1 MKKRTGKKSAARRHK
16 NSGIKPGTGP
26 RKILDFV
33 LVKPAGPDC
42 NMACGYCFYL
52 EKAEMFPRT
61 SVHRMSETVLRE
73 MTRQVMSRGDHPVS
87 FGWQGGEPTLMGLP
101 FFRKAVAFQEE
112 FGENRQVGNS
122 LQTNGLLLDRDWAV
136 FLRDY
141 RFLVG
146 LSLDGPRHIHDYY
159 RKQQGGAGS
168 WQRVTEKLKL
178 LLDNDVQV
186 NALTVVN
193 DYSVDFAEE
202 IYAWNKSAGLSFMQF
217 IPCVE
222 PDADVPGKAAPFS
235 VPAEKYGQFLITLF
249 DLWLGD
255 FVYGEPTTSVRFFD
269 SLFYT
274 YVDRTPPQCTL
285 LPECGTY
292 LVVEYNGNVYAC
304 DFYVEPRWKLGNV
317 AENRLTELL
326 NSSLQNR
333 FGRRKSNLPPACL
346 ECKWLVYC
354 RGGCVKDRRL
364 SPEPA
369 KPAEPGGAN
378 YLCAA
383 YRAFFEHAHQPLVRL
398 AENWKRTR

>member
-1 MKKRTGKKSAARRHK
+1 M
-16 NSGIKPGTGP
+16 
-26 RKILDFV
+26 
-33 LVKPAGPDC
+33 
-42 NMACGYCFYL
+42 
-52 EKAEMFPRT
+52 
-61 SVHRMSETVLRE
+61 
-73 MTRQVMSRGDHPVS
+73 RQGDHPVS

-136 FLRDY
+136 FLRDN

-146 LSLDGPRHIHDYY
+146 LSLDGPQHIHDYY
-159 RKQQGGAGS
+159 RKQKGGAGS

-178 LLDNDVQV
+178 LLDTGVQV

-193 DYSVDFAEE
+193 NYSVDFARE
-202 IYAWNKSAGLSFMQF
+202 IYAWHKSAGLTFMQF

-222 PDADVPGKAAPFS
+222 PDTDVPGKTAPFS
-235 VPAEKYGQFLITLF
+235 VPAEKYGQFLIKLF

-269 SLFYT
+269 SLFYI
-274 YVDRTPPQCTL
+274 YVDLTPPLCTL
-285 LPECGTY
+285 LPECGNY

-304 DFYVEPRWKLGNV
+304 DFFVEPGWKLGNV
-317 AENRLTELL
+317 AENPLPELL

-333 FGRRKSNLPPACL
+333 FGRRKSNLPRGCR

-354 RGGCVKDRRL
+354 RGGCVKDRRF
-364 SPEPA
+364 SR
-369 KPAEPGGAN
+369 EPGAAN

-383 YRAFFEHAHQPLVRL
+383 YRAFFEHAHQPLLRL
-398 AENWKRTR
+398 AENWKRKG